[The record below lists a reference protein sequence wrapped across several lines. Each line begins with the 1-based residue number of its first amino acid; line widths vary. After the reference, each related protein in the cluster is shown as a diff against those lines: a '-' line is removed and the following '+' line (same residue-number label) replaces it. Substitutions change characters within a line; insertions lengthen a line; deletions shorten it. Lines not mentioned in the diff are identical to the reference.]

1 MSARSVARLTVLAV
15 LAAAGCG
22 RDETT
27 SPTALKLRGVA
38 RLYLDYTV
46 AKGGTGP
53 ADEGVFKKHLKAAPR
68 FLLEENGLNP
78 DELDKAFVSDRD
90 GEPFVVRYGQRIGSV
105 GGTSTQVIAH
115 EKTGKGGRRLVSF
128 VSGKVEL
135 ADDARLQEV
144 LAGK

>member
-1 MSARSVARLTVLAV
+1 M
-15 LAAAGCG
+15 
-22 RDETT
+22 
-27 SPTALKLRGVA
+27 
-38 RLYLDYTV
+38 
-46 AKGGTGP
+46 
-53 ADEGVFKKHLKAAPR
+53 
-68 FLLEENGLNP
+68 LEENGLNP
-78 DELDKAFVSDRD
+78 DGLDKAFVSDRD